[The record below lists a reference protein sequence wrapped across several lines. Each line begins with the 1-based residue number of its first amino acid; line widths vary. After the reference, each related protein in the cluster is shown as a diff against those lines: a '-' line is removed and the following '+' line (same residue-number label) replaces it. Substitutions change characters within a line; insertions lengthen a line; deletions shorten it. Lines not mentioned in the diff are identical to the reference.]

1 MKDLE
6 ATVRALEQ
14 RVGELEDRL
23 AIYQLLF
30 TYGPAAD
37 SGSAEAAANI
47 FTADGVYDV
56 GDIARMTGHAEL
68 QKMYEG
74 PGHQS
79 IIKQGASHLTAS
91 PYVTINGDTAVATC
105 YSFVFAHDAG
115 GYKVWRVSSNRW
127 ELVRKED
134 GWRVA
139 RRTNRLLDGSEEA
152 RELLRRG
159 VA

>member
-6 ATVRALEQ
+6 AAVRALEQ

-37 SGSAEAAANI
+37 SGSAEAAANV

-56 GDIARMTGHAEL
+56 GDLARMTGHDEL
-68 QKMYEG
+68 QKMYEAS
-74 PGHQS
+74 GHQS
-79 IIKQGASHLTAS
+79 LIKQGASHLTAS
-91 PYVTINGDTAVATC
+91 PHVTINGDTAIATC
-105 YSFVFAHDAG
+105 YSYVFAHEGG

-127 ELVRKED
+127 ELVRTNE

-139 RRTNRLLDGSEEA
+139 RRINRLLDGSPEA